1 MSEADEGLEL
11 RSGRVVAMAT
21 PTSESE
27 GEQIAENVDELRSC
41 VHELEQKLTMSEQA
55 VSDKDEELQAIRKAL
70 DSAKSEAATDLTL
83 AKEEA
88 ERERCELQRAIETLE
103 KQNRGLRENLE
114 EYSLDF
120 KNQEVKFELARLQ
133 ELESVRKNFDRE
145 REMYLERIQRLE
157 KELTAEKEL
166 RSSLAGSGEGAV
178 PGRGAAG
185 GELHGESVE
194 KPKGV
199 HDSESVA
206 RGSEHAEHGVA
217 SSEETGVTSPAT
229 ASASKVSGAD
239 LLPRESSRV
248 VSTGSDKITDS
259 SKDGTPLE
267 VSSDG
272 TSVAAKIPVSVVSK
286 PAPDKAISAESGH
299 GVTPPSRTGKGEV
312 LGASPNDS
320 VSEASSKSDTAESSK
335 PAIVP
340 PESSELVQSMAKF
353 IQAQTDMMAA
363 QTKAMAAQSLPPL
376 VHFSGEGSLI
386 GEESFDRW
394 LEHFEERAAVAGW
407 SMDQKK

>member
-1 MSEADEGLEL
+1 M
-11 RSGRVVAMAT
+11 
-21 PTSESE
+21 
-27 GEQIAENVDELRSC
+27 
-41 VHELEQKLTMSEQA
+41 
-55 VSDKDEELQAIRKAL
+55 
-70 DSAKSEAATDLTL
+70 
-83 AKEEA
+83 
-88 ERERCELQRAIETLE
+88 
-103 KQNRGLRENLE
+103 E

-133 ELESVRKNFDRE
+133 ELETVRKNFDRE

-178 PGRGAAG
+178 PGCGAAG

-199 HDSESVA
+199 HDLESVA

-248 VSTGSDKITDS
+248 VSTGGAKITDS
-259 SKDGTPLE
+259 SKGGTPLE

-299 GVTPPSRTGKGEV
+299 GVTPPSSTGKGEV
-312 LGASPNDS
+312 LGASPSDS
-320 VSEASSKSDTAESSK
+320 VSEASSKSDTAASSK

-340 PESSELVQSMAKF
+340 PESSELVQSMVKRKR
-353 IQAQTDMMAA
+353 I
-363 QTKAMAAQSLPPL
+363 
-376 VHFSGEGSLI
+376 
-386 GEESFDRW
+386 
-394 LEHFEERAAVAGW
+394 
-407 SMDQKK
+407 